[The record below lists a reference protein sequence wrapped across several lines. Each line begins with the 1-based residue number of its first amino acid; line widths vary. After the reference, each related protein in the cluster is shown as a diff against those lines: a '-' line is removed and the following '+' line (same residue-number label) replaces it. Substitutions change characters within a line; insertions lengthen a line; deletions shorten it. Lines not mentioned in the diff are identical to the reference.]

1 MRGAGLFL
9 FLWLSAAGATTCDV
23 YELGGT
29 PCVAAHST
37 TRALYKGYAGA
48 EATIEGK
55 RFKIVTEEGVR
66 ALWVGS
72 FPRILR
78 RTLQQAMTW
87 SLYEHVAKLLGGTS
101 LSPKAD

>member
-1 MRGAGLFL
+1 MDTF
-9 FLWLSAAGATTCDV
+9 FAGAVAGGAATFLTHPPDV
-23 YELGGT
+23 LRTRVQLGR
-29 PCVAAHST
+29 PSASFV
-37 TRALYKGYAGA
+37 
-48 EATIEGK
+48 
-55 RFKIVTEEGVR
+55 KIVTEEGVR

>member
-1 MRGAGLFL
+1 VQLGRP
-9 FLWLSAAGATTCDV
+9 SASFV
-23 YELGGT
+23 
-29 PCVAAHST
+29 
-37 TRALYKGYAGA
+37 
-48 EATIEGK
+48 
-55 RFKIVTEEGVR
+55 KIVTEEGVR

>member
-1 MRGAGLFL
+1 
-9 FLWLSAAGATTCDV
+9 
-23 YELGGT
+23 
-29 PCVAAHST
+29 
-37 TRALYKGYAGA
+37 
-48 EATIEGK
+48 
-55 RFKIVTEEGVR
+55 VTEEGVR

-101 LSPKAD
+101 LSPKAE